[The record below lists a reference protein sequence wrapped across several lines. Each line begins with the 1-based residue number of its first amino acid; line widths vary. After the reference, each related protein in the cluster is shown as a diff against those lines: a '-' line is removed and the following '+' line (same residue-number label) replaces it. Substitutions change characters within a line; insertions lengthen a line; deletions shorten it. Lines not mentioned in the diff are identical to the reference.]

1 MPHRTSY
8 TMHDVAALARVSV
21 ATVSAVVNQKTN
33 VSEKLRQ
40 RVLDAIEALNY
51 HPNQVA
57 RSLKVR
63 QTSTIGMIVQDVANL
78 FFAEILRG
86 AEDEARR
93 NDFSVILCNGEEDP
107 AQESRL
113 LSTLLARRVDGIL
126 LASAA
131 SSLAEY
137 RMLLRHTPLVCFDRH
152 PPGLDVGHVI
162 VDNVSA
168 AYKATRHLIGLGHR
182 RIAII
187 TGPPSVSTGFERLE
201 GFRKA
206 LQEGNTPL
214 REEYV
219 QQGNFSIEGGYKCG
233 LALLH
238 LAERPTAIFSSNNK
252 TTLGLMKAIN
262 ESHVDCPRQVS
273 VVGFDDFEWSDLL
286 RPRLTT
292 IIQPTYEIGKR
303 ATQMLL
309 AAISGQGTE
318 NGLGEKNFEVLE
330 AELCMRESTA
340 PPPQSHEVAVLSQS

>member
-1 MPHRTSY
+1 MR
-8 TMHDVAALARVSV
+8 DVAALARVSV
-21 ATVSAVVNQKTN
+21 ATVSAVVNQKSN
-33 VSEKLRQ
+33 VSPKLRQ

-57 RSLKVR
+57 RSLKVK
-63 QTSTIGMIVQDVANL
+63 QTSTIGMIVQDAANL
-78 FFAEILRG
+78 FFAEILHG

-93 NDFSVILCNGEEDP
+93 NNFSIILCNGEEDP
-107 AQESRL
+107 VQESRL

-131 SSLAEY
+131 SNLAQY
-137 RMLLRHTPLVCFDRH
+137 RPLLRHTPIVCFDRH
-152 PPGLDVGHVI
+152 PSGLDVGQVI

-168 AYKATRHLIGLGHR
+168 AYKATRHLIEFGHR
-182 RIAII
+182 RVGII
-187 TGPPSVSTGFERLE
+187 TGPPTVSTGFERLE

-206 LQEGNTPL
+206 LQESNIPL

-233 LALLH
+233 LALVH
-238 LAERPTAIFSSNNK
+238 LAERPTAIFSCNNK
-252 TTLGLMKAIN
+252 TTLGLMKALN
-262 ESHVDCPRQVS
+262 ESRVDCPGQIS

-309 AAISGQGTE
+309 AAISGQGAE
-318 NGLGEKNFEVLE
+318 VGLGRKNVEVLE
-330 AELCMRESTA
+330 AELCVRESTA
-340 PPPQSHEVAVLSQS
+340 PPPQSREVAVLSES